1 MVLKNKTRGQLNK
14 DLLSQ
19 LVVCLFILHFFFSL
33 LWEFVLKCTHTHTQ
47 RPILVRSIKEG
58 SIMFSGSWDNLKEEM
73 SNYTYMNRHIY
84 YILYINFYGSKEKR
98 VARSW
103 VNSLGCKTKRL
114 SPTLACSNMLFF
126 FPPFSL
132 RENLW
137 SWFAIVKL
145 ICGLR
150 EKKKSHQNLIEMK
163 EITQTCPPPDLTF
176 HFHVVLEH
184 MRSLSCTWKEKTC
197 TNIWKRRR
205 CKYRDPYGSWG
216 CR

>member
-33 LWEFVLKCTHTHTQ
+33 LWEFVLKCTHTHTE

-126 FPPFSL
+126 FSPFSL

-150 EKKKSHQNLIEMK
+150 EKKKKPPKPYRNEGNYTDMPTPRFNVPLPCGFGTHEKFELYLERKNMHQ
-163 EITQTCPPPDLTF
+163 
-176 HFHVVLEH
+176 HLEEA
-184 MRSLSCTWKEKTC
+184 SL
-197 TNIWKRRR
+197 
-205 CKYRDPYGSWG
+205 
-216 CR
+216 